1 MSVALENK
9 YLFFS
14 EYKKMPWKNGQGTT
28 FEIVKS
34 PENSTLLDLNFDY
47 RLSMAEINGE
57 NKFSLFNGFTRLLTV
72 VRGEGITFND
82 DVIYQLQVKSFSGD
96 LNVVSKPI
104 VENEKVLDLGLI
116 YNPNKI
122 KASMDFVEFPCE
134 NPLLND
140 FDVYYVVNI
149 KNLDTMVL
157 KDESAFPKEGAYFL
171 IGVSSL

>member
-1 MSVALENK
+1 
-9 YLFFS
+9 
-14 EYKKMPWKNGQGTT
+14 MPWKNGQGTT

-82 DVIYQLQVKSFSGD
+82 DIINQFQVKSFSGD
-96 LNVVSKPI
+96 LNVVSKPV

-116 YNPNKI
+116 YNPSKI
-122 KASMDFVEFPCE
+122 KACMEFVEFPLE
-134 NPLLND
+134 KPLFD
-140 FDVYYVVNI
+140 EFDVYYLVNL

-157 KDESAFPKEGAYFL
+157 KDVGTFPEEGVYFL
-171 IGVSSL
+171 IGVSSF

>member
-1 MSVALENK
+1 
-9 YLFFS
+9 
-14 EYKKMPWKNGQGTT
+14 MPWKNGQGTT